1 MARAAQ
7 ILDDL
12 IDKVIFT
19 SSIIMF
25 PLSAPRKVTNIFSQ
39 PGCTNPVAE
48 WQDWLLMSDEK
59 VAPIIICDIG
69 LLYNTDDRSS
79 WVNHVIIIMSLL
91 AVSLLQKIRFYAR
104 NLSRLHILLLKQT
117 LFAITIQH
125 NDAIV
130 RARRHYTAS
139 LLAAATIQKRA
150 LLRIIIHFCSE
161 I

>member
-1 MARAAQ
+1 
-7 ILDDL
+7 
-12 IDKVIFT
+12 
-19 SSIIMF
+19 
-25 PLSAPRKVTNIFSQ
+25 
-39 PGCTNPVAE
+39 
-48 WQDWLLMSDEK
+48 
-59 VAPIIICDIG
+59 
-69 LLYNTDDRSS
+69 
-79 WVNHVIIIMSLL
+79 MSLL

-150 LLRIIIHFCSE
+150 LLRIIIHFCLAVWTDEVTALESWCE
-161 I
+161 MPRYYMLSHFLLS

>member
-1 MARAAQ
+1 
-7 ILDDL
+7 
-12 IDKVIFT
+12 
-19 SSIIMF
+19 
-25 PLSAPRKVTNIFSQ
+25 
-39 PGCTNPVAE
+39 
-48 WQDWLLMSDEK
+48 MSDEK
-59 VAPIIICDIG
+59 VAPIIICDIA
-69 LLYNTDDRSS
+69 LLYNTDDRSL

-130 RARRHYTAS
+130 SARRHYTAS

-150 LLRIIIHFCSE
+150 LLRIIIHFCLAVWTDEVTALESWCE
-161 I
+161 MPRYYMLSHFLLS

>member
-1 MARAAQ
+1 M
-7 ILDDL
+7 
-12 IDKVIFT
+12 
-19 SSIIMF
+19 
-25 PLSAPRKVTNIFSQ
+25 
-39 PGCTNPVAE
+39 AE

-59 VAPIIICDIG
+59 VAPIIICDIA

-91 AVSLLQKIRFYAR
+91 AVWLLQKIRFYAR
-104 NLSRLHILLLKQT
+104 NLSRLHIVLLKQT

-150 LLRIIIHFCSE
+150 LLRIIIHFCLAVWTDEVTALESWCE
-161 I
+161 MPRYYMLSHFLLS

>member
-1 MARAAQ
+1 
-7 ILDDL
+7 
-12 IDKVIFT
+12 
-19 SSIIMF
+19 
-25 PLSAPRKVTNIFSQ
+25 
-39 PGCTNPVAE
+39 
-48 WQDWLLMSDEK
+48 MSDEK
-59 VAPIIICDIG
+59 VAPIIICDIA

-139 LLAAATIQKRA
+139 LLAAATIQNVGKPCDNNYVTARCVVA
-150 LLRIIIHFCSE
+150 AKNQILRS
-161 I
+161 

>member
-1 MARAAQ
+1 MA
-7 ILDDL
+7 
-12 IDKVIFT
+12 DKT
-19 SSIIMF
+19 
-25 PLSAPRKVTNIFSQ
+25 
-39 PGCTNPVAE
+39 G
-48 WQDWLLMSDEK
+48 WQLMSDEK
-59 VAPIIICDIG
+59 VAPIIICDIA

-150 LLRIIIHFCSE
+150 LLRIIIHFCLAVWTDEVTALESWCE
-161 I
+161 MPRYYMLSHFLLS